1 MKRFMCYNGY
11 TRIFMKRIELEP
23 ARIADVLKENLKHK
37 DTIFVFSTDVALVS
51 WAEWCVKN
59 PQASGVKAVAL
70 ERFIAWDTFK
80 EKYAVAK

>member
-23 ARIADVLKENLKHK
+23 ALIEDVLRENL
-37 DTIFVFSTDVALVS
+37 DREDVVFVFPTDIALTS
-51 WAEWCVKN
+51 WAEHCVKD
-59 PQASGVKAVAL
+59 PCASSVKAVAL

-80 EKYAVAK
+80 ET